1 MVPPRSSSPLTFD
14 PQAPLCSSGKRPF
27 RTEAQARR
35 QLAGAR
41 ATRDRDDAP
50 ARRPGITEAGCYH
63 CPACDWWHL
72 SSTTGK
78 VRRSTLAATKS
89 TKRRRR

>member
-1 MVPPRSSSPLTFD
+1 MTLD
-14 PQAPLCSSGKRPF
+14 PAAPLCSSGKRPF

-41 ATRDRDDAP
+41 AARQLDNAP
-50 ARRPGITEAGCYH
+50 ARRPGVVEARCYH

-72 SSTTGK
+72 SSTTGR
-78 VRRSTLAATKS
+78 VRRGTLAATKS
-89 TKRRRR
+89 TKRRR